1 VLGRGISLTGR
12 VSGLLDNFE
21 WADGY
26 DTRFGC
32 TYVDYATQKRYPK
45 DSAKFVS
52 QVSRSL
58 RQQLLSLMLPQ
69 WFIEHVPKSVSG
81 PVAASARL

>member
-1 VLGRGISLTGR
+1 MECVRFRCEPACCPSANYD
-12 VSGLLDNFE
+12 SGLLDNFE

-45 DSAKFVS
+45 DSGKFVS
-52 QVSRSL
+52 QVRSWEVCGV
-58 RQQLLSLMLPQ
+58 LLWLKGERQ
-69 WFIEHVPKSVSG
+69 WFKEHVP
-81 PVAASARL
+81 SA